1 MPIALSSV
9 HVTYRLADDRQPR
22 PGVVVQYTQRRP
34 DLEEKYQPDVPEKE
48 RTPLRAG
55 TTLIARVNGDVEHI
69 VAKPL
74 PLREPVPGDDDAN
87 YVNELGSD
95 RLRKMQEWFGTVE
108 GMDPLSI
115 WSDEP
120 AVNRLDFAS
129 LHYEQ
134 AGV

>member
-1 MPIALSSV
+1 
-9 HVTYRLADDRQPR
+9 LADDRQPR
-22 PGVVVQYTQRRP
+22 PEIVVQYTQRRP
-34 DLEEKYQPDVPEKE
+34 DLEEKYQPDVPPKE

-74 PLREPVPGDDDAN
+74 PLRDPAPGDEDAH

-95 RLRKMQEWFGTVE
+95 RLRKIQEWFGTVE

-115 WSDEP
+115 WSEEP

-134 AGV
+134 EGV